1 MVEGGI
7 TMQAIKTA
15 ISIEKNLFDQA
26 EIIARTMKV
35 SRSKLF
41 VIALQDFIEHQKNK
55 EMLAQINAAYEDE
68 PDATEQ
74 TIRKIVRRQHRRI
87 VEGEW

>member
-1 MVEGGI
+1 
-7 TMQAIKTA
+7 MQAIKTA

-35 SRSKLF
+35 SLSKLF

-55 EMLAQINAAYEDE
+55 EMLAKINAANDDE

-74 TIRKIVRRQHRRI
+74 AIRKKVRRQHRRI

>member
-1 MVEGGI
+1 
-7 TMQAIKTA
+7 MQAIKTA

-26 EIIARTMKV
+26 ENIARTMKV

-41 VIALQDFIEHQKNK
+41 VIALQDFIEHRNNK
-55 EMLAQINAAYEDE
+55 EMLAKINAAYADE
-68 PDATEQ
+68 PDAAEL
-74 TIRKIVRRQHRRI
+74 ILNKKSRRQHRRI

>member
-1 MVEGGI
+1 
-7 TMQAIKTA
+7 MQAIKTA

-26 EIIARTMKV
+26 EAMARTLKV

-41 VIALQDFIEHQKNK
+41 VIALQDFFEHQKNK
-55 EMLAQINAAYEDE
+55 ELLAQINEAYSDE
-68 PDATEQ
+68 PDAAEQ
-74 TIRKIVRRQHRRI
+74 ALRRKSRRQHRRI

>member
-1 MVEGGI
+1 
-7 TMQAIKTA
+7 MQAIKTA

-55 EMLAQINAAYEDE
+55 EMLAQINAAYDDE
-68 PDATEQ
+68 PDASEKAL
-74 TIRKIVRRQHRRI
+74 RKKMRRRHRRI

>member
-1 MVEGGI
+1 
-7 TMQAIKTA
+7 MQAIKTA
-15 ISIEKNLFDQA
+15 ISIEKDLFDQA
-26 EIIARTMKV
+26 EKMARSMKV

-41 VIALQDFIEHQKNK
+41 VIALKDFMEHQKNK
-55 EMLAQINAAYEDE
+55 ELLARINAAYADE

-74 TIRKIVRRQHRRI
+74 TLRRKSRRQHRRM

>member
-1 MVEGGI
+1 
-7 TMQAIKTA
+7 MQAIKTA

-26 EIIARTMKV
+26 EKMARTMKV

-55 EMLAQINAAYEDE
+55 EMLAQINAAYADE
-68 PDATEQ
+68 PEAAEQ
-74 TIRKIVRRQHRRI
+74 TLRRKSRRQHRRI

>member
-1 MVEGGI
+1 
-7 TMQAIKTA
+7 MQAIKTA

-55 EMLAQINAAYEDE
+55 EMLEQINAAYDDE
-68 PDATEQ
+68 PDASEQ
-74 TIRKIVRRQHRRI
+74 ALRKKVRRQHRRI

>member
-1 MVEGGI
+1 
-7 TMQAIKTA
+7 MQAIKTA

-26 EIIARTMKV
+26 EIIARSMKV

-41 VIALQDFIEHQKNK
+41 VIALQDFIEHQRNK
-55 EMLAQINAAYEDE
+55 EMLAQINAAYDDQ
-68 PDATEQ
+68 PDITEQ
-74 TIRKIVRRQHRRI
+74 AIRKKVRRRHRRI

>member
-1 MVEGGI
+1 
-7 TMQAIKTA
+7 MQAIKTA

-35 SRSKLF
+35 SRSRLF

-55 EMLAQINAAYEDE
+55 EMLAQINAAYDDE

-74 TIRKIVRRQHRRI
+74 ALRKKVRRQHRRI

>member
-1 MVEGGI
+1 
-7 TMQAIKTA
+7 MQAIKTA

-26 EIIARTMKV
+26 VIIARTMKV

-68 PDATEQ
+68 PDASEQ
-74 TIRKIVRRQHRRI
+74 TLRKKVRRQHRRI

>member
-1 MVEGGI
+1 
-7 TMQAIKTA
+7 MQAIKTA

-26 EIIARTMKV
+26 ENIARTMKV

-41 VIALQDFIEHQKNK
+41 VIALQDYIEHQKNK
-55 EMLAQINAAYEDE
+55 ELLAQINAAYSDE
-68 PDATEQ
+68 PDTTEQ
-74 TIRKIVRRQHRRI
+74 TLRRKSRRQHRRI

>member
-1 MVEGGI
+1 
-7 TMQAIKTA
+7 MQAIKTA

-26 EIIARTMKV
+26 ENIARSMKV

-55 EMLAQINAAYEDE
+55 ELLAQINAAYADE
-68 PDATEQ
+68 SDETEQ
-74 TIRKIVRRQHRRI
+74 TLRRKSRRQHRRI

>member
-1 MVEGGI
+1 
-7 TMQAIKTA
+7 MQAIKTA
-15 ISIEKNLFDQA
+15 ISIDKNLFDQA
-26 EIIARTMKV
+26 EKIARTMKV

-41 VIALQDFIEHQKNK
+41 VIALQEFIEHQKNK
-55 EMLAQINAAYEDE
+55 EMLAQINVAYDDE

-74 TIRKIVRRQHRRI
+74 AFRKKIRRQHQRV

>member
-1 MVEGGI
+1 MHAV
-7 TMQAIKTA
+7 KTA
-15 ISIEKNLFDQA
+15 ISIEKDLFDQA
-26 EIIARTMKV
+26 EKIARTMKV

-55 EMLAQINAAYEDE
+55 ELLAQINAAYADE

-74 TIRKIVRRQHRRI
+74 ALRKKARRQHRRI

>member
-1 MVEGGI
+1 MH
-7 TMQAIKTA
+7 AIKTA

-26 EIIARTMKV
+26 EKIARTMKV

-41 VIALQDFIEHQKNK
+41 VIALQDFIEHQKSK
-55 EMLAQINAAYEDE
+55 EMLAQINAAYADE
-68 PDATEQ
+68 PDAAEQ
-74 TIRKIVRRQHRRI
+74 TVRRRSRRHHRHI

>member
-1 MVEGGI
+1 ML
-7 TMQAIKTA
+7 AIKTA

-26 EIIARTMKV
+26 EEIAKTMKV

-41 VIALQDFIEHQKNK
+41 VIALQDFIEHRKNK
-55 EMLAQINAAYEDE
+55 DLLAQINAAYADE
-68 PDATEQ
+68 PDASEQ
-74 TIRKIVRRQHRRI
+74 ALRRKTRRQHRRI

>member
-1 MVEGGI
+1 MR
-7 TMQAIKTA
+7 AIKTA
-15 ISIEKNLFDQA
+15 ISIGKDLLEQA
-26 EIIARTMKV
+26 EKMARSMKV

-55 EMLAQINAAYEDE
+55 ELLAQINEAYAEE
-68 PDATEQ
+68 PGASEQ
-74 TIRKIVRRQHRRI
+74 ALRRKSRRQHRRM